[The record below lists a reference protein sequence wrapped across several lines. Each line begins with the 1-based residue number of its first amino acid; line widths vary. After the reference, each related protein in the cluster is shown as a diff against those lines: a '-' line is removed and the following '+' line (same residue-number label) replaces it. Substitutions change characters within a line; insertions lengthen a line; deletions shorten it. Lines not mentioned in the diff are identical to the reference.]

1 LKTYATDQ
9 IRNVLLIAPHGVGKT
24 TLADAMLHVSGSV
37 GRRGS
42 VDDGSSMFD
51 YLDEEISRQQTMS
64 ASMAWMDVKKTKVN
78 IIDVP
83 GVADFRCDLY
93 ATLRVV
99 ESGLFMVKADGG
111 LEVSS
116 DALWRLARK
125 QNLPMFLVITR
136 MNKDSAD
143 FEKAM
148 SEFNDHL
155 EGTSVAVQLPIGKGE
170 SFRGLVD
177 LIEMKAYEYVDGK
190 ANAIDIPADMAD
202 AVEEAH
208 EELMSAA
215 AETDDDLI
223 EKFFEEGTLSN
234 ADLIAG
240 LSNGIASGEVH
251 PVFVTAAD
259 SEIGIDS
266 LMNSIVDFMP
276 APSTSQELTG
286 TELVGDDEASLTVAT
301 DGPAV
306 AYAFKYQR
314 ETQGGDNTW
323 LKVISGSLSSGENM
337 DNSEGN
343 SERIGQLS
351 FAQGKNRE
359 KTDSVSCGDIVLAA
373 KLKNTSVGSTLCASG
388 ANIDLGEI
396 VFQAPTSSEAIFCVN
411 AGDEDKMGI
420 GLSKINDEDSSFEVR
435 HEPELS
441 QTLLV
446 GQGEMHLAFIL
457 EKLKNQ
463 FGVEMDRKRP
473 RVAFKET
480 IRKTVE
486 VHGRYKKQSGGRGQ
500 FGDVWLKLDPQPRG
514 DGFEFVNAIVGGAVD
529 GKFIPAVEKG
539 SVETLKNGIVA
550 GYEVVDIKVTLYDGS
565 YHQVDSSENSF
576 KSAARVALTDGVPTA
591 NPGLLEPIMSVTI
604 RVPELYMGEVMGDIS
619 TRRGQPLGMEAE
631 GPIQIIKA
639 SIPQDEMYQY
649 ATSLRAMTQGT
660 GDFSMEFSKY
670 ANVPGDVAKKLIADY
685 EKSKAEGSDD

>member
-1 LKTYATDQ
+1 MKTYATEQ

-37 GRRGS
+37 GRRGN

-51 YLDEEISRQQTMS
+51 YLDEEINRHQTMS
-64 ASMAWMDVKKTKVN
+64 ASMAWFDVNKTKVN

-93 ATLRVV
+93 AALRVV

-148 SEFNDHL
+148 REFNDHL

-170 SFRGLVD
+170 SFKGIVD
-177 LIEMKAYEYVDGK
+177 LIGMKAYEYVDGK

-202 AVEEAH
+202 AVEEAR

-215 AETDDDLI
+215 AETDDKLI
-223 EKFFEEGTLSN
+223 EKFFEDGTLSN
-234 ADLIAG
+234 EDLIAG
-240 LSNGIASGEVH
+240 LSAGIASCEVY

-259 SEIGIDS
+259 AEIGVDL

-276 APSTSQELTG
+276 APSVSQELTG
-286 TELVGDDEASLTVAT
+286 TELIGDDEASLTVAK

-314 ETQGGDNTW
+314 EAQGGDNTW

-337 DNSEGN
+337 DNSDGN
-343 SERIGQLS
+343 SERLGQLS

-359 KTDSVSCGDIVLAA
+359 KTDSAACGDIVLAA
-373 KLKNTSVGSTLCASG
+373 KLKHTSVGATLCASG
-388 ANIDLGEI
+388 ANIDLGKI
-396 VFQAPTSSEAIFCVN
+396 AFQAPTSSEAIFCVT

-435 HEPELS
+435 HEPELA

-463 FGVEMDRKRP
+463 YGVEMERKRP

-500 FGDVWLKLDPQPRG
+500 FGDVWLRLEPQPRG
-514 DGFEFVNAIVGGAVD
+514 DGFEFVNAVVGGAVD

-539 SVETLKNGIVA
+539 SIETLKNGIVA

-604 RVPELYMGEVMGDIS
+604 RVPEMYMGEVMGDIS
-619 TRRGQPLGMEAE
+619 TRRGQPLGMEAD

-639 SIPQDEMYQY
+639 SIPKDEMYQY

-660 GDFSMEFSKY
+660 GDFTMEFSKY
-670 ANVPGDVAKKLIADY
+670 ANVPGDVAKKLIADF
-685 EKSKAEGSDD
+685 EKRKAEGSDD

>member
-1 LKTYATDQ
+1 MKTYATEQ

-37 GRRGS
+37 GRRGN

-51 YLDEEISRQQTMS
+51 YLDEEISRHQTMS
-64 ASMAWMDVKKTKVN
+64 ASMAWVDVNKTKINV
-78 IIDVP
+78 IDVP

-93 ATLRVV
+93 AALRVV

-136 MNKDSAD
+136 MNKDNAD

-148 SEFNDHL
+148 REFNDHL

-170 SFRGLVD
+170 SFKGIVD
-177 LIEMKAYEYVDGK
+177 LIGMKAYEYVDGK

-202 AVEEAH
+202 AVEEAR

-215 AETDDDLI
+215 AEADDDLI

-234 ADLIAG
+234 EDLIAG
-240 LSNGIASGEVH
+240 LSIGIASGEVH

-259 SEIGIDS
+259 AEIGVGS

-286 TELVGDDEASLTVAT
+286 TELIGDDEASLTVAT

-306 AYAFKYQR
+306 AFAFKYQR

-337 DNSEGN
+337 DNSDGN

-351 FAQGKNRE
+351 FAQGKTRE
-359 KTDSVSCGDIVLAA
+359 KIDSAACGDIVLAA
-373 KLKNTSVGSTLCASG
+373 KLKHTSVGATLCSSG
-388 ANIDLGEI
+388 ANIDLGKI
-396 VFQAPTSSEAIFCVN
+396 AFQAPTSSEAIFCVN

-435 HEPELS
+435 HEPALA

-463 FGVEMDRKRP
+463 YGVEMQRKRP

-480 IRKTVE
+480 IRKSVE

-500 FGDVWLKLDPQPRG
+500 FGDVWLKLEPQPRG
-514 DGFEFVNAIVGGAVD
+514 DGFEFINAIVGGAVD

-604 RVPELYMGEVMGDIS
+604 RVPEMYMGEVMGDIS
-619 TRRGQPLGMEAE
+619 TRRGQPLGMEAD
-631 GPIQIIKA
+631 GPIQVIKA

-660 GDFSMEFSKY
+660 GDFAMEFSKY

-685 EKSKAEGSDD
+685 EKRKAEGSDD